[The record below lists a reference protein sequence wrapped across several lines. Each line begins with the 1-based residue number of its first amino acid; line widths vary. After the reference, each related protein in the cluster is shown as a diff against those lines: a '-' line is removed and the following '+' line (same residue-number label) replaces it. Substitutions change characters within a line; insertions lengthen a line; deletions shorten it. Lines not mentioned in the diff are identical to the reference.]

1 MRDLTPAGRF
11 WNKVVKGPRPD
22 DCWLWTG
29 AVADDGY
36 GRFTLNADGRTQAVR
51 PHRFAFHLVHEV
63 PLNAFGDLMHRWDV
77 PICVRVTA
85 GLDTH
90 LEPGTNRE
98 NMADRRSKRRD
109 ANGSMFRWRGLSRDL
124 FVDRSRL
131 LRDEVRIYGWS
142 REERIRALIAG
153 ADPDAPTLF

>member
-1 MRDLTPAGRF
+1 MTA
-11 WNKVVKGPRPD
+11 
-22 DCWLWTG
+22 
-29 AVADDGY
+29 AVAP
-36 GRFTLNADGRTQAVR
+36 FTRPVARPELLSLLGRTPV
-51 PHRFAFHLVHEV
+51 
-63 PLNAFGDLMHRWDV
+63 
-77 PICVRVTA
+77 VRVTA